1 MNKTMVKVVTLI
13 LLIAMVGSSVA
24 AIIAY
29 FL

>member
-1 MNKTMVKVVTLI
+1 MNKTMVKVVTII
-13 LLIAMVGSSVA
+13 LLIAMLGSSVA

>member
-24 AIIAY
+24 AILAY